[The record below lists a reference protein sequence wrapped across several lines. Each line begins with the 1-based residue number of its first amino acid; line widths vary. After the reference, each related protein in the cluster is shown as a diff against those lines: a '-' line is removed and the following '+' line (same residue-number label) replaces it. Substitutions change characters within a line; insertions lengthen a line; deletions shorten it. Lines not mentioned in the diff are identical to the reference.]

1 MLVLR
6 VCAAAVTVVV
16 CQIDFTY
23 SSVLTLCTQ
32 FTLCVHSPVLRTGWI
47 KADADEKSVMAAVAK
62 GPLSVGIQADQL
74 AFQLYRD
81 GVFSAPC
88 GTDLDHGVV
97 LVGYGT
103 DEETDLPYWKVKNS
117 WGASWG
123 E

>member
-1 MLVLR
+1 MAMLY
-6 VCAAAVTVVV
+6 
-16 CQIDFTY
+16 I
-23 SSVLTLCTQ
+23 
-32 FTLCVHSPVLRTGWI
+32 GWI

-103 DEETDLPYWKVKNS
+103 DEETGMPYWKVKNS